1 MTEAKKIRKRMRNVK
16 ERKNEGMIGG
26 GKQIRQGKEG
36 REPRGQERRKPREEV
51 KEARKEGSQARKSR
65 KEVKEGRKPI
75 G

>member
-36 REPRGQERRKPREEV
+36 RESRKPEK
-51 KEARKEGSQARKSR
+51 KEAKLGRGERKSR
-65 KEVKEGRKPI
+65 KEGSLLDKDPQKEE
-75 G
+75 